1 MSTSSTRGFTLLEL
15 LVVIALIGTL
25 AAIVL
30 SVLSGAQR
38 DAKDKRRIADI
49 QQIQK
54 ALELYH
60 IDHSG
65 YPKESE
71 GANGNIGENEV
82 FQQAIEAYVSGTPLD
97 PINNDT
103 YFYYYDGS
111 HQCGNNVYAVVFARQ
126 MENIQNANYDALLAG
141 QCAGVLDGEGR
152 GGGQSSYT
160 AIVGYSSD

>member
-1 MSTSSTRGFTLLEL
+1 MNTPSSRGFSLLEL
-15 LVVIALIGTL
+15 LVVIALIGML

-49 QQIQK
+49 QQLQK

-71 GANGNIGENEV
+71 GFNGNISENEL
-82 FQQAIEAYVSGTPLD
+82 FQAALEPYLSGTPVD

-111 HQCGNNVYAVVFARQ
+111 HQCGNNTYAVIFARQ
-126 MENIQNANYDALLAG
+126 MENIQNANYDALLSG
-141 QCAGVLDGEGR
+141 QCQGVLDGEGR

-160 AIVGYSSD
+160 AVVGYSSD